1 MKSCLNKQT
10 VERAKPLLGTLVSIR
25 VEGLER
31 EAALAAMDAAFDEVA
46 LVHRLMSFHEQSSDI
61 RRLNRQ
67 ASSTPVEVHPYSF
80 EVLEL
85 AQKLSA
91 ETEGIF
97 DITVGAELVRWRHL
111 PVPADSGSVPNG
123 NWRDVEL
130 LSQNRVML
138 RCPLWL
144 DVGGIAKGFAVDR
157 AAACLKQWNVPAFL
171 INAGGDMRVHGE
183 GIEQVALAAAP
194 QSEDEPLAPVLEIN
208 NASLAGSRSPLL
220 EEWQEDRIFGPHVDG
235 AQRTPIPP
243 GRFACVVAED
253 CIVADALT
261 KVVMTLGGESDEI
274 LTKYGA
280 IAYLHDPATG
290 WLYLN
295 EKMEEA

>member
-1 MKSCLNKQT
+1 MKSCLSKQT

-31 EAALAAMDAAFDEVA
+31 ESALAATDAAFDEVA
-46 LVHRLMSFHEQSSDI
+46 LVHHLMSFHEQSSDI
-61 RRLNRQ
+61 SRLNRQ
-67 ASSTPVEVHPYSF
+67 APFIPVEVHPYSF
-80 EVLEL
+80 EVLQL
-85 AQKLSA
+85 AQKLSG
-91 ETEGIF
+91 ETRGVF

-111 PVPADSGSVPNG
+111 PAPAGPGSIPNG
-123 NWRDVEL
+123 NWRDLEL
-130 LSQNRVML
+130 LSENRVML
-138 RCPLWL
+138 HRPLWL

-157 AAACLKQWNVPAFL
+157 AAACLQRWNVPAFL

-183 GIEQVALAAAP
+183 GIEQVALAAVP
-194 QSEDEPLAPVLEIN
+194 QSKDAPLAPVLEIS

-220 EEWQEDRIFGPHVDG
+220 EEWQEGRVFGPHVDG
-235 AQRTPIPP
+235 AQQTPIPS
-243 GRFACVVAED
+243 GRFACVVAAD

-261 KVVMTLGGESDEI
+261 KVVMAMGVESDEI
-274 LTKYGA
+274 LSQYGA
-280 IAYLHDPATG
+280 MAYLHDPVSG